1 MTDESPDIFA
11 DSGPAEAAATSTT
24 ASSTATE
31 APKLVEG
38 EVAVVDDAVEE
49 APVEEKTDESADEE
63 TKEPSA
69 EELLEK
75 EIEDI
80 LAGKDKETDETLED
94 GDTLLNRVSLKD
106 ITKDYPD
113 ILKKYPDLKAMIFR
127 EKEYTKIFPTVEDA
141 QESQERVV
149 ALTSTVK
156 KAIDGDTTGVL
167 KDLYKFNPP
176 SVVKFAENILP
187 TLYNEA
193 PELYKRAVFP
203 TVRQILVDVYKQ
215 GNAAENKSLMLAV
228 QHISQALFNDPNLP
242 ELNFGDTEAPKQDP
256 EKEQLRQQLSQ
267 VRENRIKE
275 FVNELQSHSRNMLKD
290 RVVKALGPKEK
301 NGLTSYVYEKVVTD
315 CIDAYDKLIERDSQF
330 KGILDKKWREV
341 VAANIFD
348 NNQKT
353 KILSAYLGRAH
364 DSIPAIARKRL
375 AEAKGD
381 NKVTPI
387 KTKQVASPD
396 KKTANQM
403 KVSEL
408 TADKVDWDKTPTQDF
423 LFGDKVV
430 LKKG

>member
-1 MTDESPDIFA
+1 MSDESPDIFA
-11 DSGPAEAAATSTT
+11 DSGSTEAVAPSTT
-24 ASSTATE
+24 TSE
-31 APKLVEG
+31 APIKSAAD
-38 EVAVVDDAVEE
+38 EVAVVDDADETTEEVVEDKVEE
-49 APVEEKTDESADEE
+49 D
-63 TKEPSA
+63 KEPTS

-80 LAGKDKETDETLED
+80 LAGKDVEKEDTLED
-94 GDTLLNRVSLKD
+94 EDTLLNRVSLKD

-113 ILKKYPDLKAMIFR
+113 ILKKYPDLKDMIFR
-127 EKEYTKIFPTVEDA
+127 EKAYTEIFPTVEDA
-141 QESQERVV
+141 RESQERVV
-149 ALTSTVK
+149 QLTSTVK

-167 KDLYKFNPP
+167 RDLYKFNPP
-176 SVVKFAENILP
+176 SVVKFADNILP

-193 PELYKRAVFP
+193 PELYKRAVLP
-203 TVRQILVDVYKQ
+203 TVRQILVDVYKS

-242 ELNFGDTEAPKQDP
+242 EINFNDAEPTRREDP
-256 EKEQLRQQLSQ
+256 EKEQLRKQLSQ
-267 VRENRIKE
+267 VQENRIKG
-275 FVNELQSHSRNMLKD
+275 FVNELQAHSRNMLKD
-290 RVVKALGPKEK
+290 RVVKALGPREK

-315 CIDAYDKLIERDSQF
+315 CIDAYDKLIARDPQF
-330 KGILDKKWREV
+330 KGILDKKWHEV
-341 VAANIFD
+341 IDAGIFD

-387 KTKQVASPD
+387 KTKQVASTD
-396 KKTANQM
+396 KKTPNQV
-403 KVSEL
+403 KVSEMS
-408 TADKVDWDKTPTQDF
+408 ADKIDWEKTSKEDF

-430 LKKG
+430 LRKG